1 MSRNSRTWFPSV
13 LVLLGAA
20 CAEPRAVSGPEFDAS
35 ESRASSPGAK
45 AAQGVFHR
53 FVSIGTSV
61 SMGWQSDGA
70 IAASQLES
78 WTAQL
83 ARLAGRE
90 QTLPLLSLPGCRSPL
105 KAPLS
110 SGVRLSGEAAGAP
123 AATLNC
129 APLEEGLTVPAQ
141 NVSISAAKTFDAL
154 NTTPETQFDGFY
166 RKLYPRILP
175 PHTTQLQAAIQQK
188 PKFISVELGA
198 NDVIDARSGIAIVG
212 ATITPFPLWA
222 SHYSTLVDEVA
233 MNVRQ
238 GILVSLLNDA
248 ATFPSFR
255 RGAEIAADRATMFAA
270 FNVNVLPDCNASP
283 NLLFVPV
290 RIPTI
295 IAAGLTA
302 RAQQQPAVPFSCAGG
317 APTSQDFVLTPSEV
331 AIVNAQLA
339 QMNAFIEAQADRHG
353 FAVVPL
359 EVLYGRADLKP
370 PFSSVQL
377 MTSMQPYGP
386 LMSLDGIHPN
396 GAGHAIIAAA
406 AASAISAHYGMRFPS
421 APGLIAGQ

>member
-1 MSRNSRTWFPSV
+1 MSQRFRIWFPSTL
-13 LVLLGAA
+13 LVLGAA
-20 CAEPRAVSGPEFDAS
+20 CTEPSSVVEPEIEAS
-35 ESRASSPGAK
+35 TSRSSSSHRGA

-70 IAASQLES
+70 IAATQRES

-90 QTLPLLSLPGCRSPL
+90 QTLPLLSEPGCRSPL

-110 SGVRLSGEAAGAP
+110 TGIRLSGEPAGAP
-123 AATLNC
+123 AATLSC
-129 APLEEGLTVPAQ
+129 APLEQGIRIPAQ

-166 RKLYPRILP
+166 QKLYPRILP
-175 PHTTQLQAAIQQK
+175 RNTTQLQAALRQN

-212 ATITPFPLWA
+212 ATITPFPTWA
-222 SHYSTLVDEVA
+222 SQYSTLVREVA
-233 MNVRQ
+233 RHVRQ
-238 GILVSLLNDA
+238 GILVSLLKDA
-248 ATFPSFR
+248 STFPSFR
-255 RGAEIAADRATMFAA
+255 RGAEIAADRATLLAA
-270 FNVNVLPDCNASP
+270 FNVNVLPDCDASP
-283 NLLFVPV
+283 NLIFVPV
-290 RIPTI
+290 RVPTA

-317 APTSQDFVLTPSEV
+317 GPTAQDFVLTPGEV
-331 AIVNAQLA
+331 AIVNGQMA
-339 QMNAFIEAQADRHG
+339 QMNAFIAAQADKHG
-353 FAVVPL
+353 FAIVPL
-359 EVLYGRADLKP
+359 EVLYGRPDLKA

-386 LMSLDGIHPN
+386 LMSLDGIHPS
-396 GAGHAIIAAA
+396 GAGHAIIAEAA
-406 AASAISAHYGMRFPS
+406 AAAIRAQYGIRFR
-421 APGLIAGQ
+421 

>member
-1 MSRNSRTWFPSV
+1 MSRFSRIWFPSA
-13 LVLLGAA
+13 LLLLGAA
-20 CAEPRAVSGPEFDAS
+20 CAEPRTVTGPEVNASASHAAS
-35 ESRASSPGAK
+35 ENGGPM
-45 AAQGVFHR
+45 AAQGAFHR

-70 IAASQLES
+70 IAATQQES

-83 ARLAGRE
+83 ARLAERE
-90 QTLPLLSLPGCRSPL
+90 QSLPLLSLPGCRSPL
-105 KAPLS
+105 RAPLS
-110 SGVRLSGEAAGAP
+110 TGLRLSGEAAGAP
-123 AATLNC
+123 AATLSC
-129 APLEEGLTVPAQ
+129 APLESGVTIPAQ

-166 RKLYPRILP
+166 KKLYPRILP
-175 PHTTQLQAAIQQK
+175 PHTTQLQAALQQK

-198 NDVIDARSGIAIVG
+198 NDIIDARSGIAIVG

-222 SHYSTLVDEVA
+222 STYATLVDEVA
-233 MNVRQ
+233 ANVRQ

-248 ATFPSFR
+248 TTFPSFR
-255 RGAEIAADRATMFAA
+255 RGAEIAADRATMLAA
-270 FNVNVLPDCNASP
+270 FNVNVQPDCNASP
-283 NLLFVPV
+283 NLIFVPV
-290 RIPTI
+290 RIPTV

-302 RAQQQPAVPFSCAGG
+302 RAQALPPVPFSCTAGG
-317 APTSQDFVLTPSEV
+317 PTTQDFVLTPAEV
-331 AIVNAQLA
+331 AIVNGQLA
-339 QMNAFIEAQADRHG
+339 QMNAFIEAQAEKHG
-353 FAVVPL
+353 FALVPL

-377 MTSMQPYGP
+377 MTSMQPYGS

-406 AASAISAHYGMRFPS
+406 AAAAITTNYGMRFP
-421 APGLIAGQ
+421 